1 MSKVRKI
8 LTSLLLILSLCL
20 IVGCNNEKKPTGGNE
35 NPEFVDYVS
44 QIKLEQSFEG
54 KLFVRDGI
62 EEVTLLQAV
71 DGDTIH
77 VTDKNGTI
85 LKLRFLGVDTPE
97 STASVEPW
105 GMAAS
110 SFTKNAVKNCESLVI
125 TADNGEVELDSYGR
139 HLAWVWYKAQGATD
153 YTLLNLQLAQEGYSL
168 ANYSNVKQYK
178 DEIKG
183 AINQAQK
190 QQIHV
195 WAPGQSDPDYC
206 YTEATEVSLPELK
219 RDIIANGHNSKYF
232 NKKVIFTA
240 NVVRKTGTT
249 YYLNETDYE
258 EGITYGIQ
266 VFHRT
271 STGILDVIG
280 TRVKISGT
288 ITYYDAA
295 GVYQLTDV
303 IDRLMTTNKN
313 NLKVIEENV
322 ELIPTVTEIA
332 DINAS
337 NNVIE
342 FTLVELKNLVVT
354 SVYTTRTEGSSS
366 YGAISVTCKAGD
378 KTIVVRTT
386 VLVDRSGKYE
396 VDSNDIVLES
406 NFVGKTIDVIG
417 VLEKYEGNYQLKLV
431 SMDDVVFH

>member
-1 MSKVRKI
+1 MTRIRKI
-8 LTSLLLILSLCL
+8 FTCLLLIISLCL
-20 IVGCNNEKKPTGGNE
+20 FTSCNNNNNTPQE
-35 NPEFVDYVS
+35 PEFVDYVS
-44 QIKLEQSFEG
+44 QVKLNQDFTG
-54 KLFVRDGI
+54 KVFVNDGI
-62 EEVTLLQAV
+62 EEVKLNQAV

-110 SFTKNAVKNCESLVI
+110 KFTKERVKNCTSLVI

-139 HLAWVWYKAQGATD
+139 HLAWIWYKAEGATE
-153 YTLLNLQLAQEGYSL
+153 YTLLNLELAQEGYSL

-178 DEIKG
+178 EEIKG

-190 QQIHV
+190 LKIHV

-206 YTEATEVSLPELK
+206 YTEATEVSLAELK
-219 RDIIANGHNSKYF
+219 RDINANGHESKFY
-232 NKKVIFTA
+232 NKKVVFVA
-240 NVVRKTGTT
+240 NVVRKSGTT
-249 YYLNETDYE
+249 YYLNDTDIE

-288 ITYYDAA
+288 ITYYDAG

-303 IDRLMTTNKN
+303 IDRVLSSNKN
-313 NLKVIEENV
+313 NLKIVEENV
-322 ELIPTVTEIA
+322 ELIPNELSIS
-332 DINAS
+332 DID
-337 NNVIE
+337 NNNKALD
-342 FTLVELKNLVVT
+342 FTLVSLKNLVVT
-354 SVYTTRTEGSSS
+354 SVYTTKTEGSAN
-366 YGAISVTCKAGD
+366 YGAISITCKVDG
-378 KTIVVRTT
+378 KTIVVRTVT
-386 VLVDRSGKYE
+386 LVDRTGEYE
-396 VDSNDIVLES
+396 VDSNKIVLES
-406 NFVGKTIDVIG
+406 NFVNKTIDVVG
-417 VLEKYEGNYQLKLV
+417 VLEKYEGNYQVKLL

>member
-1 MSKVRKI
+1 MTRVRKI
-8 LTSLLLILSLCL
+8 FTCLLLVISLCL
-20 IVGCNNEKKPTGGNE
+20 FAGCNNNGNTPSE
-35 NPEFVDYVS
+35 PEFIDYVS
-44 QIKLEQSFEG
+44 QVKLEQDFTG
-54 KLFVRDGI
+54 KVFVRDGI
-62 EEVTLLQAV
+62 EEVKLNQAV

-110 SFTKNAVKNCESLVI
+110 KFTKEKVKTCASLVI

-139 HLAWVWYKAQGATD
+139 HLAWVWYKAEGATE
-153 YTLLNLQLAQEGYSL
+153 YTLLNLELAQEGYSL
-168 ANYSNVKQYK
+168 ANYSNVKQYRN
-178 DEIKG
+178 EIVG

-190 QQIHV
+190 LKIHV

-206 YTEATEVSLPELK
+206 YTEATEVSLAELK
-219 RDIIANGHNSKYF
+219 RDINANGHESKYY
-232 NKKVIFTA
+232 NKKVVFTA

-249 YYLNETDYE
+249 YYLNDTDLE

-288 ITYYDAA
+288 ITYYDAG

-303 IDRLMTTNKN
+303 IDRVLSSNKN
-313 NLKVIEENV
+313 NLKVVEENV
-322 ELIPTVTEIA
+322 ELVPNELEIS
-332 DINAS
+332 DIN
-337 NNVIE
+337 NNDKTLD
-342 FTLVELKNLVVT
+342 FTLVSLKNLVVT
-354 SVYTTRTEGSSS
+354 SVYTTKTEGSANF
-366 YGAISVTCKAGD
+366 GAISITCKVDG
-378 KTIVVRTT
+378 KTIVVRTVT
-386 VLVDRSGKYE
+386 LVDRTGTYE
-396 VDSNDIVLES
+396 VDSNKIVLES

-417 VLEKYEGNYQLKLV
+417 VLEKYEGNYQVKLL
-431 SMDDVVFH
+431 SMDDVIFH